1 MCNCFLRDYPNLYNH
16 KWNVTRNLKVGRRLL
31 RVFSHETGDRRE
43 LARKKVV
50 APRSKIRKSDKF
62 FGIFFAKKFTQ
73 GFCLKNSK
81 KFTTGQLPLKL
92 SLDGN
97 IGKE

>member
-1 MCNCFLRDYPNLYNH
+1 MSTSRWCIKKYMDNMVID
-16 KWNVTRNLKVGRRLL
+16 RNLNVGRRLL
-31 RVFSHETGDRRE
+31 RVFSHVTGGDSKE
-43 LARKKVV
+43 LAIKQVV

-62 FGIFFAKKFTQ
+62 FGILFAKKFTQ
-73 GFCLKNSK
+73 GFCLKNPK

-97 IGKE
+97 IDKE